1 MEDYIAHV
9 RSDNQVQS
17 NEEHLLGTSELAA
30 QFASEF
36 QCENW
41 GATLGMLHDL
51 GKYTSD
57 FQEYI
62 RISAGLIENAEL
74 TGKVDHSSAGAILAK
89 KVFEIHK
96 TDSVHFNESYN
107 WYVKHPLR
115 LKLIF
120 DSLYAQKQRLNSFDL
135 RSGTKHP
142 MINQHPK

>member
-1 MEDYIAHV
+1 MMKYFIYVIFLITLISCYSKDKLPSDIIKPEEMKSIMWDV
-9 RSDNQVQS
+9 MRSQALAN
-17 NEEHLLGTSELAA
+17 ELALKD
-30 QFASEF
+30 S
-36 QCENW
+36 
-41 GATLGMLHDL
+41 TID
-51 GKYTSD
+51 
-57 FQEYI
+57 
-62 RISAGLIENAEL
+62 R
-74 TGKVDHSSAGAILAK
+74 AIKTKLLAK